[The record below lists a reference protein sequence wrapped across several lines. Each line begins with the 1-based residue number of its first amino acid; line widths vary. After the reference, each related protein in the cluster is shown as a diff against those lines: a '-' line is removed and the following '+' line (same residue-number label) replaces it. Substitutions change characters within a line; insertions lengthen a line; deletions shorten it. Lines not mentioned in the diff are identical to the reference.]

1 MVDSLAVFQ
10 AFAAGVISFFA
21 PCSVAMLPAYIS
33 YYLGRGDDSAAPAS
47 ETVAPI
53 HRRWLPWAL
62 GLAGA
67 LLVVGGLVDV
77 ALVGSGQSR
86 LGPRQLGLVALGT
99 ALVAAAGLQANPGPA
114 RRGMAFGAAT
124 SLGILAVFGL
134 LGIPVYGLLR
144 ALDFGTQSLFVL
156 GVAAVMVALGALG
169 LAGRDLSFALPIKAP
184 QRRDAASFALFG
196 VGYGLV
202 SMGCNLP
209 LFLLAALGPIVRAA
223 DPASGIAALLAY
235 GAGMALLMVA
245 LSVGLALSKE
255 HTERRLRA
263 LIPRVKVAGN
273 LVLIAAGL
281 YIAWY
286 DWTVLRL
293 PGAA

>member
-1 MVDSLAVFQ
+1 MVDTLAVFQ
-10 AFAAGVISFFA
+10 AFAAGVLSFFA

-33 YYLGRGDDSAAPAS
+33 YYLGRGPSAASPEPAPS
-47 ETVAPI
+47 MT
-53 HRRWLPWAL
+53 RRDRVLAAAL
-62 GLAGA
+62 GLLGVALVAGA
-67 LLVVGGLVDV
+67 LLDV
-77 ALVGSGQSR
+77 AMVGSGQSR
-86 LGPRQLGLVALGT
+86 LGLRQLGLMLAGT
-99 ALVAAAGLQANPGPA
+99 ALVVLAGLRASPAQARQGV
-114 RRGMAFGAAT
+114 RVGGAT

-134 LGIPVYGLLR
+134 LGLPVYGILR
-144 ALDFGTQSLFVL
+144 AIDFGTQSLFVFAVAAAMVVL
-156 GVAAVMVALGALG
+156 GVLG
-169 LAGRDLSFALPIKAP
+169 LAGRDLAFALPIKAP
-184 QRRDAASFALFG
+184 QRRDTASFALFG

-209 LFLLAALGPIVRAA
+209 LFLLAALGPIVRAS
-223 DPASGIAALLAY
+223 DPVSGLAALLAY

-245 LSVGLALSKE
+245 LTVGLALSKQQ
-255 HTERRLRA
+255 TEQRLRA

-293 PGAA
+293 TG